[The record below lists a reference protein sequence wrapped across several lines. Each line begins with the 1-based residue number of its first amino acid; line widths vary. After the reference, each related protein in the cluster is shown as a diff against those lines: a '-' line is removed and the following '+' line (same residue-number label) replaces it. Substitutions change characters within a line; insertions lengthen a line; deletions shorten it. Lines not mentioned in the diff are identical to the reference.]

1 MTSGTVCYTQSSTCA
16 LLAQVMTPVTSSN
29 CPVGSNVTWYGQF
42 GSVSGCN
49 SNLPIMLNSNAANPY
64 PQLGTP
70 VISVCASQNCN
81 LPPGMS
87 SSNNAS
93 SSSSATC
100 PSAGSS
106 SSISCYGGATFSG
119 TLPSG
124 GLCTCKCG
132 ASASVADYDYSGGSG
147 SSNSDS
153 TQFLA
158 ASTAACSNTLCTT
171 KFPNGCAASAYVNAS
186 YATAAQA
193 MAAAAPKSGAVGT
206 GAICVTFTQ
215 TCTVA
220 TPCRSYLTT
229 GTLVMYA
236 AMSGGN
242 GMTAPAQCG
251 VNLAALTSASGY
263 TWNTIC
269 TTNNSTR
276 RAPRVPLPAR

>member
-1 MTSGTVCYTQSSTCA
+1 MASNTFIFIALVFAVSAHAQSCPASSTASSCYNGIMGPSAAVAAIVAADVANGASAKPSPPVTQTMTSGTVCYTQSSTCA
-16 LLAQVMTPVTSSN
+16 LLAQVMTPVTASN

-49 SNLPIMLNSNAANPY
+49 SNLPIMLNGNAANPY

-87 SSNNAS
+87 SSSNTAS

-132 ASASVADYDYSGGSG
+132 ASASVADYDYIGGSG

-153 TQFLA
+153 TQFMA
-158 ASTAACSNTLCTT
+158 ASTAACSNTVC
-171 KFPNGCAASAYVNAS
+171 
-186 YATAAQA
+186 
-193 MAAAAPKSGAVGT
+193 
-206 GAICVTFTQ
+206 
-215 TCTVA
+215 
-220 TPCRSYLTT
+220 
-229 GTLVMYA
+229 
-236 AMSGGN
+236 
-242 GMTAPAQCG
+242 
-251 VNLAALTSASGY
+251 
-263 TWNTIC
+263 
-269 TTNNSTR
+269 
-276 RAPRVPLPAR
+276 